1 MRFSISLILAIV
13 AAFAV
18 RADTVIRNVT
28 VLPMDGASA
37 MENAHVVIEGD
48 RIVSIGTIAP
58 PAASSDIIID
68 GTGKFL
74 IPGMAEMH
82 GHLPS
87 AAAGDQNTRETLF
100 LYLAGGVT
108 TVRGMLGDPVQFEMR
123 EAIKAGTL
131 DGPTLYLAAPSLNGN
146 TAPTPERAI
155 DLVRK
160 YHSDGYDLLKIHPGI
175 PRDAYIALADTANE
189 LGMPFGGHVPAD
201 VGIELALA
209 KGQISIDHMD
219 GFIGLVDAIDHPIT
233 DAELAT
239 IVDVYKVHEPSWIV
253 PTQALFSI
261 LIAGGD
267 GDALAA
273 RPENKYMSPGTRA
286 SWARRIQTAGNPE
299 YKHVPANRDKALRA
313 LADAGARIVMGSDA
327 PQLYSVPGFSI
338 EREIEALV
346 AAGFSA
352 GEILKIATVNA
363 GTYFAD
369 KDTFGVIRV
378 GARADLILLDADPR
392 ADITNI
398 MEQAGVMAAGRWYSR
413 EAIAAQ
419 LAAIASRHAR
429 N

>member
-1 MRFSISLILAIV
+1 MRFSISLILAMV

-18 RADTVIRNVT
+18 RADTVIHNVT
-28 VLPMDGASA
+28 VLPMDGSPVI
-37 MENAHVVIEGD
+37 ENAHVRIDGD
-48 RIVSIGTIAP
+48 RIVHISATAVPTNSGSLT
-58 PAASSDIIID
+58 ID

-74 IPGMAEMH
+74 IPGLAELH

-87 AAAGDQNTRETLF
+87 AGPNHQNTRETLF

-108 TVRGMLGDPVQFEMR
+108 TVRGMLGNPVQFEMR
-123 EAIKAGTL
+123 SAIEAGTL

-146 TAPTPERAI
+146 TAPTPERAVA
-155 DLVRK
+155 LVRK
-160 YHSDGYDLLKIHPGI
+160 YQADGYDLLKIHPGI
-175 PRDAYIALADTANE
+175 PREAYVALADTANE

-201 VGIELALA
+201 VGIELALR

-219 GFIGLVDAIDHPIT
+219 GFIGYVEAVDHPIT
-233 DAELAT
+233 DEELSA
-239 IVDVYKVHEPSWIV
+239 IVDVYKAHEPSWIV

-267 GDALAA
+267 ADALAA
-273 RPENKYMSPGTRA
+273 RPENNYMPPATRA

-338 EREIEALV
+338 KREIEALV

-363 GTYFAD
+363 GAYFAD
-369 KDTFGVIRV
+369 KDTFGVIKV

-392 ADITNI
+392 ADIMNI

-413 EAIAAQ
+413 EAIDARLQ
-419 LAAIASRHAR
+419 EIEDRHR
-429 N
+429 G